1 MELFTVSLAAL
12 VVTCVAVWYCCIF
25 YSNMKRETENTRLA
39 QLSALE
45 FATVCKLMDEL
56 HYLKSNAKDSNQTKE
71 LEVSL
76 LSDIEKHYSS
86 GAEYIEQLYQRTES
100 QTFFDTSIFK
110 KPLNITEEREV

>member
-1 MELFTVSLAAL
+1 MELFTVSLTAL
-12 VVTCVAVWYCCIF
+12 VVTCIAVWYCCVF
-25 YSNMKRETENTRLA
+25 YNSMKRETENTRLA

-45 FATVCKLMDEL
+45 FAIVCKLMDEL
-56 HYLKSNAKDSNQTKE
+56 HYLKSNYADSNKTKK

-100 QTFFDTSIFK
+100 QTFFDTSIFT